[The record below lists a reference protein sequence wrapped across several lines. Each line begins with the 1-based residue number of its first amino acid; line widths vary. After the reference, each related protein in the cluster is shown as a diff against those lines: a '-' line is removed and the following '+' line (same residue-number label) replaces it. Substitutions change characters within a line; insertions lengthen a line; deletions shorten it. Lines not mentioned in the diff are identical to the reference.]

1 MSSYDF
7 LIAFII
13 SFQNMH
19 GYMGSV
25 KPTTRNNDHL
35 RSDGPSEKLEGVSD
49 HLRDL
54 LCLWPL
60 P

>member
-1 MSSYDF
+1 MLMAF
-7 LIAFII
+7 LMIKVIV
-13 SFQNMH
+13 
-19 GYMGSV
+19 V
-25 KPTTRNNDHL
+25 KL
-35 RSDGPSEKLEGVSD
+35 MMKLMMDLKKTEGVSD

>member
-1 MSSYDF
+1 MAM
-7 LIAFII
+7 LMIMVII
-13 SFQNMH
+13 
-19 GYMGSV
+19 V
-25 KPTTRNNDHL
+25 KPMMTVMVDL
-35 RSDGPSEKLEGVSD
+35 KKMEGVSD

>member
-1 MSSYDF
+1 MLMAILMIMMMMVMRD
-7 LIAFII
+7 LKK
-13 SFQNMH
+13 M
-19 GYMGSV
+19 
-25 KPTTRNNDHL
+25 
-35 RSDGPSEKLEGVSD
+35 EGVSD